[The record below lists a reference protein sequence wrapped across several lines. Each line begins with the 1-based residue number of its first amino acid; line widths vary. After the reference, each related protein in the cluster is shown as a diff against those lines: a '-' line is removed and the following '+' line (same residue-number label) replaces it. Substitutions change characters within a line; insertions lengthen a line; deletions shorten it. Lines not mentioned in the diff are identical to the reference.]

1 MLEGACDQDPASA
14 DLRACLAI
22 ALAANFDISKAL
34 ASLEAAI
41 ALDAGHFFAR
51 FKYAELFYH
60 LRALPRAEE
69 ETRKALE
76 LADANWELFMARR
89 QLQEIRRLIREDTQ
103 TTDVSRPLSPPVMAV
118 VLLATLLVVVMLW
131 Q

>member
-1 MLEGACDQDPASA
+1 
-14 DLRACLAI
+14 
-22 ALAANFDISKAL
+22 
-34 ASLEAAI
+34 
-41 ALDAGHFFAR
+41 
-51 FKYAELFYH
+51 
-60 LRALPRAEE
+60 
-69 ETRKALE
+69 LE